1 MIGRLPV
8 VVLLLALAAC
18 RCGSGEP
25 EAAVDARPPS
35 VAPADP
41 TPAPSFPR
49 DDHGLP
55 IEQGEVVLAR
65 VDDRPITVLDYL
77 DDYERL
83 RGADRLRFAMPAQ
96 RGALLELRLR
106 DELLADEA
114 RRRGHTDAPEVIT
127 AREEAMRRVLVELLR
142 EESPPSAPT
151 EAELLAL
158 FTEEP
163 ERWLRP
169 ERVRAEFVRGTR
181 EEATAALEHART
193 QRDPIRGM
201 REWAQRTAS
210 PTVASGQLGP
220 FAHPST
226 GWREAMPVPR
236 AFAEAAHATPAG
248 RLHPEVVEADGAYWV
263 VYSLVREPETRIT
276 FEDAR
281 DALMQLHVER
291 SHERMLA
298 RALPEAR
305 VSIDEEALAAVRRP

>member
-1 MIGRLPV
+1 MIGRLLV
-8 VVLLLALAAC
+8 LVLLTLAAC
-18 RCGSGEP
+18 RCGTEENARS
-25 EAAVDARPPS
+25 VDAPPP
-35 VAPADP
+35 VEPADP

-55 IEQGEVVLAR
+55 TERGEVVLAR
-65 VDDRPITVLDYL
+65 VDDRPITILDYL

-114 RRRGHTDAPEVIT
+114 RRRGHADAPEVIT

-248 RLHPEVVEADGAYWV
+248 RLHPVVVEADGAYWV
-263 VYSLVREPETRIT
+263 VYPLVREPETRIT

-281 DALMQLHVER
+281 DELLQLHAER
-291 SHERMLA
+291 AYERMLA

-305 VSIDEEALAAVRRP
+305 VSIDEEAFAAVRRP

>member
-1 MIGRLPV
+1 MIGRLLV
-8 VVLLLALAAC
+8 LVLLTLAAC
-18 RCGSGEP
+18 RCGTEENARS
-25 EAAVDARPPS
+25 VDARPP
-35 VAPADP
+35 VEPADP

-55 IEQGEVVLAR
+55 TERGAVVLAR

-106 DELLADEA
+106 DELLSDEA
-114 RRRGHTDAPEVIT
+114 RRRGHADAPEVIT

-263 VYSLVREPETRIT
+263 VYPLVREPETRIT

-281 DALMQLHVER
+281 DELLQLHAER
-291 SHERMLA
+291 AYERMLA

-305 VSIDEEALAAVRRP
+305 MSIDEEALAAVRRP

>member
-1 MIGRLPV
+1 MIGRLLV
-8 VVLLLALAAC
+8 LVLLTLAAC
-18 RCGSGEP
+18 RCGTEENARS
-25 EAAVDARPPS
+25 VDAPPP
-35 VAPADP
+35 VEPADP
-41 TPAPSFPR
+41 MPAPSFPR

-55 IEQGEVVLAR
+55 TERGAVVLAR
-65 VDDRPITVLDYL
+65 VDDRPITILDYL

-114 RRRGHTDAPEVIT
+114 RRRGHADAPEVIT

-142 EESPPSAPT
+142 EESPPSTPT

-263 VYSLVREPETRIT
+263 VYPLVREPETRIT

-281 DALMQLHVER
+281 DELLQLHAER
-291 SHERMLA
+291 AYERMLA

-305 VSIDEEALAAVRRP
+305 MSIDEEALAAVRRP

>member
-1 MIGRLPV
+1 MIGRLL
-8 VVLLLALAAC
+8 VLALLTLAAC
-18 RCGSGEP
+18 RCGADERTPS
-25 EAAVDARPPS
+25 VDASPPIT
-35 VAPADP
+35 PAAP

-55 IEQGEVVLAR
+55 RERGDVVLAR
-65 VDDRPITVLDYL
+65 VDDRPITVIDYL

-106 DELLADEA
+106 NELLADEA
-114 RRRGHTDAPEVIT
+114 RRRGHAEAPEVAA

-158 FTEEP
+158 FTEDP
-163 ERWLRP
+163 DRWLRP
-169 ERVRAEFVRGTR
+169 ARVRAEFVRGTR
-181 EEATAALEHART
+181 EEATAALEHARA

-201 REWAQRTAS
+201 REWTQQSAS

-248 RLHPEVVEADGAYWV
+248 RLHPEVVEADGAFWV
-263 VYSLVREPETRIT
+263 VYPLVREPETRIT

-281 DALMQLHVER
+281 DELVQLHAER
-291 SHERMLA
+291 AYERMLA

-305 VSIDEEALAAVRRP
+305 VSIDEEVLAAVRRP